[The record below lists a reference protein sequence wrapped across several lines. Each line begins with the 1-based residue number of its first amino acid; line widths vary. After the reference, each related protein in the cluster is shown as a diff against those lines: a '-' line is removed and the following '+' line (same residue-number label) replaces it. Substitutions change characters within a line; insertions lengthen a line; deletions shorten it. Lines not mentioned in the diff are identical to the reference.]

1 MSTKVITQE
10 VTLSFP
16 HLAEPTV
23 AQNGKGNPKYSA
35 SLLYDAGANLE
46 AEKAALMEA
55 AVKQWGDKAATLL
68 KTGQLTWPIRTDWE
82 AKGYP
87 EGTAFIN
94 ARSENQPGLV
104 YPHKDPTSGKPALV
118 IPGVVNPGYQLTDAD
133 KKTIAT
139 VFYAGARVRA
149 AIVAFAYEYRETAGG
164 PVMKRGVSFGLN
176 NLQKL
181 GDGPRLDGRK
191 AAVDEFEAVTELVPA
206 NLDDLG
212 V

>member
-16 HLAEPTV
+16 HFAEPTR
-23 AQNGKGNPKYSA
+23 AANGKGDPKFSA
-35 SLLYDAGANLE
+35 AFIYDAGANLD

-55 AVKQWGDKAATLL
+55 AVEQWGDKAATML
-68 KTGQLTWPIRTDWE
+68 KTGQITWPIRTDWE
-82 AKGYP
+82 AKGYA
-87 EGTAFIN
+87 EGSAFFN
-94 ARSENQPGLV
+94 ARSITQPGLV
-104 YPHKDPTSGKPALV
+104 YSHADPATKKPALV
-118 IPGVVNPGYQLTDAD
+118 IPGVVNPNYVLTDAD
-133 KKTIAT
+133 KKLIER

-149 AIVAFAYEYRETAGG
+149 SVVAFAYEYREDASG

-176 NLQKL
+176 NVQKL

-191 AAVDEFEAVTELVPA
+191 AAQDEFEPTTELVPA

>member
-16 HLAEPTV
+16 HLAEATQ
-23 AQNGKGNPKYSA
+23 AQNGKGNPKFSG
-35 SLLYDAGANLE
+35 SLVYDAGANLD
-46 AEKAALMEA
+46 AEKAALTEA
-55 AVKQWGDKAATLL
+55 ATKQWGDKAALML
-68 KTGQLTWPIRTDWE
+68 KTGQVTWPIRTDWE

-87 EGTAFIN
+87 EGSSFIN
-94 ARSENQPGLV
+94 ARSEAQPGLV
-104 YPHKDPTSGKPALV
+104 YPHKDPATGKPALV
-118 IPGVVNPGYQLTDAD
+118 IPGVANPDYVLTDAD
-133 KKTIAT
+133 KKTIGR
-139 VFYAGARVRA
+139 VFYAGKRVRA
-149 AIVAFAYEYRETAGG
+149 AIVAFAYEYRETANG

-176 NLQKL
+176 NIQAL

-191 AAVDEFEAVTELVPA
+191 AAQDEFEPTTELVPA